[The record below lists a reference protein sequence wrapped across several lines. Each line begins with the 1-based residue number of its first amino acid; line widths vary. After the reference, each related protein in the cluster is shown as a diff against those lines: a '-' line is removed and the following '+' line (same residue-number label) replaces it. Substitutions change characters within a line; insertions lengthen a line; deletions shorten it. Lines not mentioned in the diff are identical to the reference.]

1 VENQHE
7 KNEHLLRKLGKK
19 KLYLALAKNDYEK
32 LVSISKIR
40 TQIVFSKS
48 PDTLAQA
55 SRSTSIIAVDQLLEK
70 RMQKM
75 QSKIVLNLNS

>member
-1 VENQHE
+1 MENQHE
-7 KNEHLLRKLGKK
+7 KNEHLLRKLGNK

-40 TQIVFSKS
+40 TQIDFSKS

-55 SRSTSIIAVDQLLEK
+55 IITCP
-70 RMQKM
+70 
-75 QSKIVLNLNS
+75 